1 MITELNNKIAPVI
14 SMIDEAFDK
23 QKSPAYQLVMAI
35 GLDGIKLAVKDTH
48 ANKFIALEN
57 YRFQD
62 VYTFD
67 NVLDL
72 INLIASQSQLLKSKY
87 KIVTCLLANN
97 LSTIVPLPL
106 FEESKK
112 VLYLKFNT
120 NLSADDTV
128 LVDDIK
134 NLEAKNVYA
143 LYGPLKL
150 KLASLFGN
158 ITFRHSSS
166 VLLESILAQ
175 NKNQTT
181 KKVVVHV
188 YTTHFEVAVVEGK
201 QLLFY
206 NTFNYQT
213 PEDFIYYLLFVYE
226 QLQLNPETIE
236 AFFIGEIE
244 KNSEIYIL
252 TQKYIRNV
260 KFGERSDN
268 VDYSYQLQTLPKH
281 FYFTLFN
288 NYV

>member
-1 MITELNNKIAPVI
+1 MITELNNKITPVI

-23 QKSPAYQLVMAI
+23 QKSLAYQLIVSI

-62 VYTFD
+62 IYTFD

-72 INLIASQSQLLKSKY
+72 LNVIIGESQLINNKY
-87 KIVTCLLANN
+87 KAVSCLISNS
-97 LSTIVPLPL
+97 LSTIVPKPL
-106 FEESKK
+106 FEETKK
-112 VLYLKFNT
+112 TLYLKFNT
-120 NLSADDTV
+120 AVSPDDAV

-134 NLEAKNVYA
+134 NLDAKNIYA
-143 LYGPLKL
+143 FPLVLQSKL
-150 KLASLFGN
+150 TALFSN
-158 ITFRHSSS
+158 IVFRHCSS
-166 VLLESILAQ
+166 VLIESMLAQ
-175 NKNQTT
+175 SKNQTA
-181 KKVVVHV
+181 KKVAVHI
-188 YTTHFEVAVVEGK
+188 YATHFEVAVIEGK
-201 QLLFY
+201 GLLFY

-226 QLQLNPETIE
+226 QLQMNPETIE
-236 AFFIGEIE
+236 ALFLGEVE
-244 KNSEIYIL
+244 KNSEIYTL

-260 KFGERSDN
+260 KFGERNDTA
-268 VDYSYQLQTLPKH
+268 DYSYQLQTLPKH

>member
-23 QKSPAYQLVMAI
+23 QKSLSYQLIMAI

-62 VYTFD
+62 IYTFD

-72 INLIASQSQLLKSKY
+72 LNVIIPESQLIGNKY
-87 KIVTCLLANN
+87 KAVSCLVSNS
-97 LSTIVPLPL
+97 LSTIVPQPL
-106 FEESKK
+106 FEEAKK
-112 VLYLKFNT
+112 ALYLKFNT
-120 NLSADDTV
+120 ALNADDAV

-134 NLEAKNVYA
+134 NLDAKNIYA
-143 LYGPLKL
+143 FPLALKSKL
-150 KLASLFGN
+150 TALFAN
-158 ITFRHSSS
+158 IEFRHSSS
-166 VLLESILAQ
+166 VLLESMLAQ
-175 NKNQTT
+175 SKNQTV
-181 KKVVVHV
+181 KKVALHIHA
-188 YTTHFEVAVVEGK
+188 THLEVAVMEGK
-201 QLLFY
+201 GLLFY

-226 QLQLNPETIE
+226 QLQMNPETIE
-236 AFFIGEIE
+236 ALFLGEVE
-244 KNSEIYIL
+244 KSAEIYIL
-252 TQKYIRNV
+252 SQKYIRNV

-268 VDYSYQLQTLPKH
+268 ADYSYQLQTLPKH

>member
-14 SMIDEAFDK
+14 AMVDEAFDK
-23 QKSPAYQLVMAI
+23 QKSLAYQLVVAI

-57 YRFQD
+57 YCFQD

-72 INLIASQSQLLKSKY
+72 LNIITSQSQLLKSKY
-87 KIVTCLLANN
+87 KTATCLLANN

-112 VLYLKFNT
+112 LLYLKFNT
-120 NLSADDTV
+120 NLNADDAV

-143 LYGPLKL
+143 FHEPLKS
-150 KLASLFGN
+150 KLTSLMGN

-181 KKVVVHV
+181 KKVAVHV
-188 YTTHFEVAVVEGK
+188 YTTHFEVAVIEGK
-201 QLLFY
+201 NLLFY

-226 QLQLNPETIE
+226 QLHLNPETIE
-236 AFFIGEIE
+236 ATFLGEIE
-244 KNSEIYIL
+244 KNSEIYTL
-252 TQKYIRNV
+252 TQKYIRTV

-268 VDYSYQLQTLPKH
+268 ADYSYQLQTLPKH